1 MPKCIFCLSD
11 TAAFTT
17 REHILPES
25 LGGGDWAILP
35 DGFFCDTCQ
44 NRFGSSIE
52 QQALGDYPF
61 NLYRTFI
68 GIPTKKRKSPWFECW
83 EGKIAGTGVP
93 GQFGYEPAAIFTD
106 PYERKQ
112 KSVMR
117 IIAQPRKPEMVCRTL
132 LKMGLEMVAFNDGE
146 KVFHNRYDKARTYA
160 LTGQKNSKWWY
171 LQEEDIEQASRFF
184 TGRAMEQEW
193 ADGVSLS
200 IEETSE
206 GRDIF
211 RLQLLY
217 LTLITPLE
225 ADISSPQMDELPE
238 PRYRL
243 FSM

>member
-1 MPKCIFCLSD
+1 MPRCIFCLSD
-11 TAAFTT
+11 TATFTT

-35 DGFFCDTCQ
+35 DGLFCDTCQ

-68 GIPTKKRKSPWFECW
+68 GIPTKKGKAPWFECW
-83 EGKIAGTGVP
+83 EGKVAGSGVP
-93 GQFGYEPAAIFTD
+93 GQVGYEPAAIIAAS
-106 PYERKQ
+106 YEREQ

-117 IIAQPRKPEMVCRTL
+117 VVAHPRKPEMVCRAL
-132 LKMGLEMVAFNDGE
+132 LKMGLEVVAFHDGE
-146 KVFHNRYDKARTYA
+146 KIFHGRYDEARSYA
-160 LTGQKNSKWWY
+160 LTGRKNNKWWY
-171 LQEEDIEQASRFF
+171 LQAEDIEQASKFF
-184 TGRAMEQEW
+184 SGEATAEQW

-200 IEETSE
+200 VEEIAD
-206 GRDIF
+206 GRDVF

-217 LTLITPLE
+217 LTLIVPLD
-225 ADISSPQMDELPE
+225 ADILPPPMDELTE

-243 FSM
+243 FST